1 MSYAIVY
8 LPLKPEIAKS
18 QNLPLKLPVLAEDL
32 SSIEEENTIPLSI
45 ILRGLRAQWRAK
57 KDAYYASYLRYFVFE
72 QYKEALKN
80 NRLEEAVQLL
90 QESLEYSKKD
100 YLYHFYNGLF
110 FKKSGDYGQAE
121 TELRKASAMNLANP
135 MVTFE
140 LGQLLFEL
148 DDLDNA
154 LEQFTNTLERD
165 KRFTPAYVACGDIF
179 HRVADYNAA
188 MGFYRKAIE
197 IAPTFVPPYI
207 RLGVIYNKKQ
217 NFKKAKDFFEKGLK
231 HDTDNFELH
240 YNIAFTYMRL
250 KKPLLSIEHLKKCL
264 EIDSRVISVYNE
276 LGIIYKNLGFFEDA
290 LSILQDGLK
299 LEDDLTLKWHLMQ
312 VYAITQ
318 HFKEAEEY
326 LQEISR
332 LDHSVDMSDYR
343 EAINKEVSLDSKL
356 FSVKGFSSWT
366 LDVYDDIADPLRKR
380 LFQLADGMIP
390 AVDFAESFNLE
401 PLPMI
406 LDIIREFKVYHFTLF
421 RALTV
426 FSSQICNC
434 LDWIV
439 FSRFLFVLVNDGLF
453 FHDDTH
459 ELNAYMERIA
469 DEIIDLDW
477 PLANQLV
484 QLEREA
490 FKDIEALLD
499 EAQINDEKL
508 INPDLTEL
516 IILILNILWVE
527 PTQEELK
534 RIFRVYNNAEEI
546 SELCTFL
553 LNRKRTSFEGE

>member
-32 SSIEEENTIPLSI
+32 PNIEEENSIPLSI

-72 QYKEALKN
+72 QYKDALKKN
-80 NRLEEAVQLL
+80 KLEEAAKLL
-90 QESLEYSKKD
+90 QESLEYSKED

-110 FKKSGDYGQAE
+110 FKKSGDFGQAE

-188 MGFYRKAIE
+188 IGFYQKAIQ

-207 RLGVIYNKKQ
+207 RLGVIFNKKQ
-217 NFKKAKDFFEKGLK
+217 NFEKAKNFFEKGLV
-231 HDTDNFELH
+231 HDTENFELH

-250 KKPLLSIEHLKKCL
+250 KKPLFSIEHLKKCL
-264 EIDSRVISVYNE
+264 TIDSKVVSVYNE
-276 LGIIYKNLGFFEDA
+276 LGIIYKNLGFFQDA
-290 LSILQDGLK
+290 LSVLQEGLK
-299 LEDDLTLKWHLMQ
+299 VEDDLTLKWHLTQ
-312 VYAITQ
+312 VYAMTQ
-318 HFKEAEEY
+318 HFKLAEEY
-326 LQEISR
+326 LQEITR

-343 EAINKEVSLDSKL
+343 EAINKESLLDFKS
-356 FSVKGFSSWT
+356 FSEKGFATWA
-366 LDVYDDIADPLRKR
+366 LDVYDDIANPLEKR
-380 LFQLADGMIP
+380 LIQLADGMIP
-390 AVDFAESFNLE
+390 PVDFTDTFNLE
-401 PLPMI
+401 PLPMLMDI
-406 LDIIREFKVYHFTLF
+406 LREFEGYHFTLF

-426 FSSQICNC
+426 FSSLICNS

-439 FSRFLFVLVNDGLF
+439 FSRVLFVLVNDGIF

-459 ELNAYMERIA
+459 ELNQNMERIA

-477 PLANQLV
+477 SLANQLV

-490 FKDIEALLD
+490 FKDIEELLD
-499 EAQINDEKL
+499 QAQMKEGYTSNL
-508 INPDLTEL
+508 DLTEL

-534 RIFRVYNNAEEI
+534 RIFRVYNNADEI
-546 SELCTFL
+546 GELCSFL
-553 LNRKRTSFEGE
+553 LNRKWTSFEGE

>member
-8 LPLKPEIAKS
+8 LPLKPKIAKS

-32 SSIEEENTIPLSI
+32 PSIEEENTIPLSI

-72 QYKEALKN
+72 AFKEALKN
-80 NRLEEAVQLL
+80 NRMAEAAQLL
-90 QESLEYSKKD
+90 QESLEYSKED

-188 MGFYRKAIE
+188 VGFYQKAIE

-217 NFKKAKDFFEKGLK
+217 NFEKAKIFFEKGLK
-231 HDTDNFELH
+231 QDTENFQLH
-240 YNIAFTYMRL
+240 YNISFTYMRL
-250 KKPLLSIEHLKKCL
+250 KQPLLSIEHLKKCL
-264 EIDSRVISVYNE
+264 EIDSKVVSVYNE
-276 LGIIYKNLGFFEDA
+276 LGIIYKNLGFFDDA
-290 LSILQDGLK
+290 LVILKEGLET
-299 LEDDLTLKWHLMQ
+299 EDDLTLKWHLMQ
-312 VYAITQ
+312 VYAILQ
-318 HFKEAEEY
+318 QFQKAEDF
-326 LQEISR
+326 LQEIARS
-332 LDHSVDMSDYR
+332 DHSVDMSDYR
-343 EAINKEVSLDSKL
+343 DALNKEMSIDAKTFSLSA
-356 FSVKGFSSWT
+356 FASWA
-366 LDVYDDIADPLRKR
+366 LDVYNDIAHPLKNR
-380 LFQLADGMIP
+380 LIQLADGQQP
-390 AVDFAESFNLE
+390 PVDFSETFSLE
-401 PLPMI
+401 PLPLAM
-406 LDIIREFKVYHFTLF
+406 DIIHEFEGYNFTLF
-421 RALTV
+421 RALTL
-426 FSSQICNC
+426 FASQICNS

-439 FSRFLFVLVNDGLF
+439 LSRFLFVIVNNRLF
-453 FHDDTH
+453 SQDDTF
-459 ELNAYMERIA
+459 ELNQKMERIA

-477 PLANQLV
+477 SLANQLV
-484 QLEREA
+484 QMERER
-490 FKDIEALLD
+490 FKDIEELLD
-499 EAQINDEKL
+499 QAQNDNHTINL
-508 INPDLTEL
+508 DLSQL

-527 PTQEELK
+527 PTQDELK
-534 RIFRVYNNAEEI
+534 RILRVYNSAEEI
-546 SELCTFL
+546 GELCSFL
-553 LNRKRTSFEGE
+553 LNRK